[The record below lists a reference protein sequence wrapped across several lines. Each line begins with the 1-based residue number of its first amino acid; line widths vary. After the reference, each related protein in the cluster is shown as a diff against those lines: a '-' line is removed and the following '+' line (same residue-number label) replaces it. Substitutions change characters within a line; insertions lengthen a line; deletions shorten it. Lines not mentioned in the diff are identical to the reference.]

1 MSDNDLLLDLGPN
14 TSGDEDVDYAAPRTP
29 SYCPPMDTEEHM
41 MEDEQNDA
49 YETSP
54 PPSQP
59 RPPARNTNENNP
71 RDQKQPEN
79 RGIKRKYVDHQSM
92 EAKIDKTEDS
102 ILKLERDLNNRTCP
116 KSLQYSAKANI
127 APDSPFQKEIKDI
140 KQTAEQALVNALTR
154 FHKRRLDSLRNKL
167 ESRPTFSS
175 RKRTHVNRQSR
186 SESQSASNIVNNDN
200 VKLAEL
206 EKRII
211 DLTNIV
217 STHVISTNK
226 RVESYNIVFS
236 EPSATTTNLFK
247 SNCLSRNQRGRMRQK
262 NATHRR
268 QTAQRETN
276 KKFLKNFSS
285 HQLTDNQVS
294 VISKGLKFI
303 PTPVTDETKIRHQ
316 LLQDFEQFARRMRL
330 QYIFHGQNKEPHPFH
345 VKSNWIP
352 PVQPSVTLESYLES
366 VKVQLAEIKTIK
378 PEYNLSRNEFR
389 AIAELKHNSALN
401 LKKAD
406 KGTMTVIM
414 IETDKIKE
422 AQVLLDNREHY
433 NPLRQPMVKDTQQR
447 VNQIITQLHQGNHI
461 DDMTAKWLSQTPS
474 PPRIPIFYTL
484 TKIHKPK
491 PVGRPIISG
500 CEGPTE
506 RISSFVDRLLQP
518 IAQRQKSYIK
528 DSTDFINF
536 VERTKVPQD
545 TILVCMDV
553 ASLYTNIPQEE
564 GITTV
569 CQAYDTFHNNN
580 PPIPTK
586 YLREMLDL
594 ILKENS
600 FQFNGEN
607 YLQTHGTAMG
617 TKMAIAF
624 ANIFMAEFETKLIGQ
639 SRIKPIEW
647 KRYIDDVFSLWNK
660 GKQDINL
667 FIEQANQF
675 HPSIKFTADISENEI
690 TFLDTI
696 IYKGDRFQTDSIL
709 DIKTHYKT
717 TETFQYTHFTS
728 CHPQGVKQG
737 FIKGEATRLLRTN
750 SSQTTFE
757 ECLSNFKLRLKARGY
772 PDNFIE
778 RSLTGVRFVDRRL
791 ALQQRKKTQTK
802 KIWPFVTTYHPA
814 VRGLKEILMN
824 NWVVIQNQPL
834 LKSIYTK
841 PPIISYK
848 RGKSLKDTLV
858 RVKM

>member
-1 MSDNDLLLDLGPN
+1 M
-14 TSGDEDVDYAAPRTP
+14 
-29 SYCPPMDTEEHM
+29 
-41 MEDEQNDA
+41 
-49 YETSP
+49 
-54 PPSQP
+54 
-59 RPPARNTNENNP
+59 
-71 RDQKQPEN
+71 
-79 RGIKRKYVDHQSM
+79 
-92 EAKIDKTEDS
+92 
-102 ILKLERDLNNRTCP
+102 
-116 KSLQYSAKANI
+116 
-127 APDSPFQKEIKDI
+127 
-140 KQTAEQALVNALTR
+140 
-154 FHKRRLDSLRNKL
+154 
-167 ESRPTFSS
+167 
-175 RKRTHVNRQSR
+175 
-186 SESQSASNIVNNDN
+186 
-200 VKLAEL
+200 
-206 EKRII
+206 
-211 DLTNIV
+211 
-217 STHVISTNK
+217 
-226 RVESYNIVFS
+226 ESYNIVFS
-236 EPSATTTNLFK
+236 APSATTTNHFK
-247 SNCLSRNQRGRMRQK
+247 SNCLSRNQRRRMRQK
-262 NATHRR
+262 NATHRH
-268 QTAQRETN
+268 QTTHRETN
-276 KKFLKNFSS
+276 EQFLKNFSS

-303 PTPVTDETKIRHQ
+303 PTPVADETKIRHQ
-316 LLQDFEQFARRMRL
+316 LVQDFEQFPRRMRL

-352 PVQPSVTLESYLES
+352 PVQPSVALESYLES

-406 KGTMTVIM
+406 KGTTTVIM
-414 IETDKIKE
+414 NKTDKIKE

-536 VERTKVPQD
+536 VERTKVHQD
-545 TILVCMDV
+545 TILVSMDV

-569 CQAYDTFHNNN
+569 CRAYDTFHNNN

-617 TKMAIAF
+617 TKMAVAF
-624 ANIFMAEFETKLIGQ
+624 ANIFMADFETKLISQ

-660 GKQDINL
+660 SKQDINL

-675 HPSIKFTADISENEI
+675 HPSIKFTAEISENEI

-709 DIKTHYKT
+709 DIKTHYKP

-728 CHPQGVKQG
+728 CHPPGVKRG

-772 PDNFIE
+772 PNNFIE
-778 RSLTGVRFVDRRL
+778 RSLTGVRFEDRRL

-802 KIWPFVTTYHPA
+802 ILPFVTTYHPA
-814 VRGLKEILMN
+814 VRGLKQILTN

-848 RGKSLKDTLV
+848 RQISI
-858 RVKM
+858 RYAR